1 MIFQSRLAQLE
12 SDVADLKTE
21 LGKLVK
27 GDGGA
32 SGEDYRHRLTMRRYE
47 YWSRIVELLGYA
59 MVIIAWARA
68 WNWI

>member
-1 MIFQSRLAQLE
+1 MFQSRLAELE

-32 SGEDYRHRLTMRRYE
+32 SGEDYRMRLLARRYDF
-47 YWSRIVELLGYA
+47 WSRNVMLLGSA
-59 MVIIAWARA
+59 MMLFAIARA
-68 WNWI
+68 FGWI